1 MIRLGAALAALTLAW
16 APAEAMDYAYHLDK
30 GSLIIYA
37 TGDIHED
44 ESRRFL
50 DVVATMPPPA
60 YRQLDSGK
68 AVIVLDSL
76 GGHLQS
82 ALTMAHILSTYKA
95 ATSVAANGQ
104 CASACVVVWAAG
116 VRKSVGDGARIG
128 VHSATLNGVA
138 GHDGGPEDQRI
149 EVEATGV
156 MARFFQ
162 RTGAPANVITK
173 TYHTPSSAIYWL
185 TDDEIAAWKVKK

>member
-1 MIRLGAALAALTLAW
+1 MTRLSAALAALTLAW

-30 GSLIIYA
+30 GSLVISA
-37 TGDIHED
+37 TGDIRED

-50 DVVATMPPPA
+50 DLIATLPLSA
-60 YRQLDSGK
+60 YHQLDSGK

-76 GGHLQS
+76 GGQLQA

-104 CASACVVVWAAG
+104 CASACVVAWAAG
-116 VRKSVGDGARIG
+116 VSKSVGEGARVG

-138 GHDGGPEDQRI
+138 GHHGGAEDQRI

-162 RTGAPANVITK
+162 RSGAPANVITK